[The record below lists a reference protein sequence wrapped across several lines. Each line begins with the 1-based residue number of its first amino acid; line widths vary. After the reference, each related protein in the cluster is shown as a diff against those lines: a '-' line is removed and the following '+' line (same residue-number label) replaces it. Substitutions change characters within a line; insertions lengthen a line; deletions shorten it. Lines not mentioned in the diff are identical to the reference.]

1 MEEAFIRSKML
12 FGEDSIEWL
21 SRKKVIV
28 FGVGGVGGHA
38 AEVLARSGIGEI
50 HLLDHDEVSVTNINR
65 QMVATTKTIGR
76 KKVEVMRERILD
88 INPECKVE
96 IFDMFY
102 LPTEEEKDAFVLE
115 GYDYIIDAIDTISA
129 KIDLAVRAQQLG
141 IGIISAMGAGNKV
154 DPTKFEVSDIYKT
167 SVCPLA
173 KVMRRELK
181 NRRIKKLKVVYS
193 KEIPQKPG
201 IIEAI
206 KEGSRPAPGSC
217 AFVPG
222 VVGMIMAGEVVKD
235 LLQKEKMDR
244 GIK

>member
-76 KKVEVMRERILD
+76 KKVDVMRERILD

-193 KEIPQKPG
+193 KEIPRKPG